1 MALNYKPNEVKVDF
15 FSYRHMLVGTPKAG
29 KTTMFAD
36 LVKTLYKG
44 DMSKGL
50 LISVGS
56 ESGYSAIQGLYAINA
71 PTYADYMEIIDD
83 LCENK
88 EDNNFAVIAIDT
100 ADELVT
106 ITEKEVCRRS
116 KLESG
121 NKCTI
126 NGAFGGYG
134 AGRKM
139 VAQLIDDSLARLNR
153 AGYGTFI
160 ISHTKEKTVKEKNG
174 DSEYQQLGVALSND
188 YSAIFTNKSDII
200 AMLDTSREIDANKRI
215 SNTTRW
221 LYFRSNGYYNCGCRF
236 PDIVEKC
243 EFSVDNYIEA
253 VEDAIKASLKGK
265 ADDKYIAEK
274 KQQEQAEKEA
284 YYQEHKEE
292 LSSEEA
298 FDEANNAI
306 EEKVSGADSLISEIN
321 NIMKNLSQAD
331 RDNKKAALASANLP
345 ASPAAIKKLKNVDTL
360 NQILN
365 IVKA

>member
-15 FSYRHMLVGTPKAG
+15 FSYRHMLVGTPKSG

-36 LVKTLYKG
+36 LVRTLYKG
-44 DMSKGL
+44 DMTKGL

-71 PTYADYMEIIDD
+71 PTYADYMEIIND

-100 ADELVT
+100 ADELVS
-106 ITEKEVCRRS
+106 ITETEVCKRS
-116 KLESG
+116 QRESG

-126 NGAFGGYG
+126 NSAFGGYG
-134 AGRKM
+134 AGRRM
-139 VAQLIDDSLARLNR
+139 VAKLIDDSLARLNR

-174 DSEYQQLGVALSND
+174 ADEYQQLGVALSND

-200 AMLDTSREIDANKRI
+200 AMLDTSREIDSNKRI
-215 SNTTRW
+215 AHATRW

-236 PDIVEKC
+236 PDIIERC
-243 EFSVDNYIEA
+243 EFSVENYIEA
-253 VEDAIKASLKGK
+253 VEDAIKASLKDK
-265 ADDKYIAEK
+265 ADDKYIEK
-274 KQQEQAEKEA
+274 KKQEEQAEREA

-292 LSSEEA
+292 LVSEEA
-298 FDEANNAI
+298 FEAASEPVDPTEQAQEILSQINAI
-306 EEKVSGADSLISEIN
+306 MNGMDKANRDVVISTL
-321 NIMKNLSQAD
+321 KD
-331 RDNKKAALASANLP
+331 KGFP
-345 ASPAAIKKLKNVDTL
+345 ASPSALKKVTDPDIL
-360 NQILN
+360 NQILA
-365 IVKA
+365 VVSA